1 MGRGGE
7 ILHPFEKSGSEDD
20 KNWNVCGVFGHEGNG
35 IAAVLVV
42 KSELYPL
49 VKGRELQVVVGFG
62 GEQRVS
68 AFVDETVVIT
78 QCAT

>member
-1 MGRGGE
+1 MPTVGDRWAE
-7 ILHPFEKSGSEDD
+7 
-20 KNWNVCGVFGHEGNG
+20 
-35 IAAVLVV
+35 AVRYCIRLKFPVV
-42 KSELYPL
+42 KMTTSGLSSYSLVMKAIELYPF

-68 AFVDETVVIT
+68 TFVDETVVIT